1 MRLEKPVFS
10 VSRREVCRS
19 MWHGAMDPLV
29 VASAWWAALEIRV
42 EIAVVIKLELA
53 VEIEQSR

>member
-1 MRLEKPVFS
+1 
-10 VSRREVCRS
+10 
-19 MWHGAMDPLV
+19 MDPLV

-42 EIAVVIKLELA
+42 EIRVEIEVVIKLELA

>member
-1 MRLEKPVFS
+1 
-10 VSRREVCRS
+10 

-29 VASAWWAALEIRV
+29 VASAWWAALEIEV
-42 EIAVVIKLELA
+42 EIKLEME

>member
-1 MRLEKPVFS
+1 
-10 VSRREVCRS
+10 

-29 VASAWWAALEIRV
+29 VASAWWAALEM
-42 EIAVVIKLELA
+42 EMEME

>member
-1 MRLEKPVFS
+1 
-10 VSRREVCRS
+10 
-19 MWHGAMDPLV
+19 MDPLV

-42 EIAVVIKLELA
+42 EIAVEVEVVIKLELA

>member
-1 MRLEKPVFS
+1 
-10 VSRREVCRS
+10 

-29 VASAWWAALEIRV
+29 VASAWWAALEIEV
-42 EIAVVIKLELA
+42 EME

>member
-1 MRLEKPVFS
+1 
-10 VSRREVCRS
+10 

-29 VASAWWAALEIRV
+29 VASAWWAALEM
-42 EIAVVIKLELA
+42 EMEMEMEME